1 MSAQI
6 DLVTAST
13 RNRFSGVLLDR
24 LVRFREDPG
33 WQQQQLQNP
42 KTRLVPLWRNRCLL
56 RNTDGNTIAAILVS
70 PAESSELA
78 TIREPTLLGSDG
90 RFTYFALTIN
100 DRQRDELLARYPDGE
115 FRDLRMAASGMSGS
129 EAGILAYA
137 KALHYWQHRHA
148 FCGVCGYANR
158 LLSGGHRMV
167 CPNQECK
174 RETFPRI
181 DPAII
186 VLVTYAG
193 ACLLGRGAGWP
204 PTRYSTLAGFVE
216 PGESLEDAVVREVF
230 EEAGVRLKSLRYQSS
245 QPWPFPASTM
255 AGFYAEAESRE
266 IKTDEEL
273 EDARWFTPAQIRR
286 ELEAGRLRLSPRLSI
301 AFRLISDWYTQQTGE
316 SLVNIIDRLKKKA
329 RGLE

>member
-6 DLVTAST
+6 DRVTAST

-24 LVRFREDPG
+24 LVHRREDLD
-33 WQQQQLQNP
+33 WQNRQLSKAQ
-42 KTRLVPLWRNRCLL
+42 TRLVPMWRNRCLL
-56 RNTDGNTIAAILVS
+56 RHGHEDTIEAILVS
-70 PAESSELA
+70 PTELSELV

-90 RFTYFALTIN
+90 NLNYFALTIN
-100 DRQRDELLARYPDGE
+100 DKQRDELLDLYPDGE
-115 FRDLRMAASGMSGS
+115 FQDLRLAAAGMIGP

-137 KALHYWQHRHA
+137 KALHYWQHRHT

-167 CPNQECK
+167 CTNEECQ

-186 VLVTYAG
+186 VLVTHDG

-204 PTRYSTLAGFVE
+204 KNRYSTLAGFVE

-230 EEAGVRLKSLRYQSS
+230 EEAGIRLKSMRYRSS
-245 QPWPFPASTM
+245 QPWPFPASAM
-255 AGFYAEAESRE
+255 AGFYAEAETSE
-266 IKTDEEL
+266 VTTDDEL
-273 EDARWFTPAQIRR
+273 EDARWFTPDDIRR
-286 ELEAGRLRLSPRLSI
+286 ELEANRLRLSPRLSI
-301 AFRLISDWYTQQTGE
+301 AFRLISDWYTEQTGE
-316 SLVNIIDRLKKKA
+316 SLISLIDELKQKA
-329 RGLE
+329 RQT

>member
-24 LVRFREDPG
+24 LVKQREDLE
-33 WQQQQLQNP
+33 WQNRQLG
-42 KTRLVPLWRNRCLL
+42 KAETRLVPLWRSRCLF
-56 RNTDGNTIAAILVS
+56 RSVGEDTIEAIMVS
-70 PAESSELA
+70 PAEMSELV

-90 RFTYFALTIN
+90 SSIYFALTIN
-100 DRQRDELLARYPDGE
+100 DKQRDELLEHYPDGE
-115 FRDLRMAASGMSGS
+115 FRDLRLAAPGMIGP

-137 KALHYWQHRHA
+137 KALHYWQHRHT

-167 CPNQECK
+167 CTNEECK

-186 VLVTYAG
+186 VLVTHDG

-204 PTRYSTLAGFVE
+204 KNRYSTLAGFVE

-230 EEAGVRLKSLRYQSS
+230 EETGVQLKSMRYRSS
-245 QPWPFPASTM
+245 QPWPFPAAAM
-255 AGFYAEAESRE
+255 AGFYAEAKTSE
-266 IKTDEEL
+266 ITTDDEL
-273 EDARWFTPAQIRR
+273 EDARWFTPEDIRR
-286 ELEAGRLRLSPRLSI
+286 ELEANRLRLSPRLSI
-301 AFRLISDWYTQQTGE
+301 AFRLISDWYSEQTGE
-316 SLVNIIDRLKKKA
+316 SLITLIDELKRKA
-329 RGLE
+329 RQT

>member
-24 LVRFREDPG
+24 LVQYRDDTT
-33 WQQQQLQNP
+33 WQKQQLQSA
-42 KTRLVPLWRNRCLL
+42 KTRLVPLWRNRCFL
-56 RNTDGNTIAAILVS
+56 RKTDEDTVEAIL
-70 PAESSELA
+70 PTPNDLSELA
-78 TIREPTLLGSDG
+78 TIREPTLLGGDG
-90 RFTYFALTIN
+90 ELTYFALTIN
-100 DRQRDELLARYPDGE
+100 DRQRDELLTQYAEGE
-115 FRDLRMAASGMSGS
+115 FRDLRMAASGMTGP

-137 KALHYWQHRHA
+137 KALHYWQHRHT

-167 CPNQECK
+167 CPNEECA

-186 VLVTYAG
+186 VLVTHDG

-204 PTRYSTLAGFVE
+204 KYRYSTLAGFVE

-230 EEAGVRLKSLRYQSS
+230 EEAGVRLKSLRYRSS
-245 QPWPFPASTM
+245 QPWPFPASAM

-266 IKTDEEL
+266 IETDDEL
-273 EDARWFTPAQIRR
+273 EDARWFTPEDIRR
-286 ELEAGRLRLSPRLSI
+286 EMEANRLRLSPSLSI

-316 SLVNIIDRLKKKA
+316 SLLDLIKELKQKA
-329 RGLE
+329 KGSV